1 MMQGETSRRALIKS
15 AVACGAALGP
25 LGLLGGCSNDLGSAS
40 ALSVVPEAKGVSF
53 AAAATASKAQTEA
66 EYWSAAVGQTFKI
79 TGPEGPM
86 YGTLTSVVA
95 LAIEGERPA
104 DLRPQP
110 MTAVFTFDRRDN
122 PLGELVYAL
131 VKGNESE
138 SSLYLQ
144 RGGTVEAPTLVAQ
157 FN

>member
-1 MMQGETSRRALIKS
+1 MDGETSRRALIKS

-25 LGLLGGCSNDLGSAS
+25 LGLLGGCSSDLGNAS
-40 ALSVVPEAKGVSF
+40 SLSVVPEAKGVSF
-53 AAAATASKAQTEA
+53 AAAATASSTKSEA
-66 EYWSAAVGQTFKI
+66 EYWSAAIGQTFKI

-86 YGTLTSVVA
+86 YGVLTSVTA

-104 DLRPQP
+104 DLRAQP
-110 MTAVFTFDRRDN
+110 MTAVFTFDRRDK

-144 RGGTVEAPTLVAQ
+144 RGGTADAPTLVAQ

>member
-1 MMQGETSRRALIKS
+1 MIERVTSRRALIKS
-15 AVACGAALGP
+15 AVACGTALGP
-25 LGLLGGCSNDLGSAS
+25 LGLLGGCSNDLGAAS
-40 ALSVVPEAKGVSF
+40 ALSVVPEAKAVSF
-53 AAAATASKAQTEA
+53 AAAATASTAKSEA
-66 EYWSAAVGQTFKI
+66 EYWFGAIGQTFKI

-86 YGTLTSVVA
+86 YGVLTSVVA

-104 DLRPQP
+104 ALRPQP
-110 MTAVFTFDRRDN
+110 MTAVFSFDRRDN
-122 PLGELVYAL
+122 PLGELTYAL

-144 RGGTVEAPTLVAQ
+144 RAGTAEAPTLVAQ

>member
-53 AAAATASKAQTEA
+53 AATASSAKSEA

-86 YGTLTSVVA
+86 YGVLTAVTA
-95 LAIEGERPA
+95 LAIAGERPSN
-104 DLRPQP
+104 LRAQP

-144 RGGTVEAPTLVAQ
+144 RAGTAEAPTLVAQ

>member
-53 AAAATASKAQTEA
+53 AATASSAKSEA

-86 YGTLTSVVA
+86 YGVLTSVTA
-95 LAIEGERPA
+95 LAIAGERPSN
-104 DLRPQP
+104 LRAQP
-110 MTAVFTFDRRDN
+110 MTAVFSFDRRDN

-144 RGGTVEAPTLVAQ
+144 RAGTAEAPTLVAQ